1 MEKEKNIL
9 DSIAH
14 TQNPFRVPEN
24 YFADFHSNMERQ
36 IAGMNPKTKEISLF
50 VKIRPWVYAAA
61 SLLAFA
67 FCIQWYVA
75 NMPKSDEFSAE
86 NNDSMEFLPAEEA
99 TILYTYVDDLS
110 IMDYLA
116 SNENEWEGE
125 GYGK

>member
-1 MEKEKNIL
+1 MEKEKKIL

-24 YFADFHSNMERQ
+24 YFADFHLNMERQ

-50 VKIRPWVYAAA
+50 VKMRPWIYTAA
-61 SLLAFA
+61 SVLAFA
-67 FCIQWYVA
+67 FCIQWYVS
-75 NMPKSDEFSAE
+75 NMAKFDELSAE
-86 NNDSMEFLPAEEA
+86 NNELEILQEAEA

-116 SNENEWEGE
+116 TYEAEWEGE
-125 GYGK
+125 EYGK